1 MKRTKKGF
9 TLIELLVVIAIIAML
24 AAILV
29 PAVNKALV
37 SAALVQTVSNGG
49 NIYKSAFAG
58 NMDTYVLGGSD
69 AETWPASGGDYDNA
83 TAYFVH
89 LVDDDI
95 MNVSF
100 DFFSAKG
107 VTPYKSKTSSGFGTE
122 NNAWSIVLG
131 LEDLPEGSTFLFTK
145 NLQVTDLPEQEGD
158 LPALVGGAGS
168 PFGEDGMVAVLKGGA
183 AFSLKGKQLKNEF
196 FNPSLT
202 TDADNV
208 TVAKTPIGAG
218 SDDN

>member
-1 MKRTKKGF
+1 MKRKVFGF

-29 PAVNKALV
+29 PAVNKALT
-37 SAALVQTVSNGG
+37 SAALVQTVSNGA

-58 NMDTYVLGGSD
+58 NMDTYVLGGAE
-69 AETWPASGGDYDNA
+69 AETWPANGGAYANA

-89 LVDDDI
+89 LVDDGV

-100 DFFSAKG
+100 DFFAAKN
-107 VTPYKSKTSSGFGTE
+107 VTPAKTKDSGQFE
-122 NNAWSIVLG
+122 DANNAWSIVLG

-145 NLQVTDLPEQEGD
+145 NLQTTTLPSSEGD
-158 LPALVGGAGS
+158 LPGLTAGTGS
-168 PFGEDGMVAVLKGGA
+168 PFGTDGLVVVLKGGS
-183 AFSLKGKQLKNEF
+183 AFSLKGKQLKNEY

-202 TDADNV
+202 ATGD
-208 TVAKTPIGAG
+208 VAVVSTPIGE
-218 SDDN
+218 

>member
-1 MKRTKKGF
+1 MTKRKAFGF

-69 AETWPASGGDYDNA
+69 AETWPTVGGDYADA
-83 TAYFVH
+83 TEYFQH
-89 LVDDDI
+89 LVEDDI

-100 DFFSAKG
+100 DFFAAKG
-107 VTPYKSKTSSGFGTE
+107 VSPYKSKVVSGFTDSA
-122 NNAWSIVLG
+122 NAWSIVLG
-131 LEDLPEGSTFLFTK
+131 LESLPEGSTFIFTK
-145 NLQVTDLPEQEGD
+145 NLPIGALPTSEGD
-158 LPALVGGAGS
+158 LPDLKAGAGS
-168 PFGEDGMVAVLKGGA
+168 PFGTDGMVAVLKGGA
-183 AFSLKGKQLKNEF
+183 AFSLKSKQLKNEF

-202 TDADNV
+202 TTTDV
-208 TVAKTPIGAG
+208 SVVQTTIG
-218 SDDN
+218 SE